1 MIVDC
6 HTHLWSRAHWTE
18 EAQEDALRVIK
29 NPCLLETTAE
39 QHWQAM
45 QPVDKAVVFGFSARH
60 TGLVVPN
67 DFVANYVRKHPDKL
81 IGFVAIDPNEP
92 GYLDELRRGIEDL
105 KFRGVKLAPIYQNYH
120 VMDGRML
127 PVYDYCEKNGL
138 PILIHQGTTFFSK
151 APLKYALPVQLEDVA
166 MRYPDLVMV
175 IAHMGHPWID
185 ETVVLIRKQPN
196 FYADVSALYYRPW
209 QFYNAL
215 ISAVEYGAA
224 HKLLFGS
231 DFPFTEPGVSAE
243 AIRNANHVAGNS
255 GLPQVPAEVLDGIVE
270 RDTLQLLNLS

>member
-6 HTHLWSRAHWTE
+6 HTHVWKRAHWTE
-18 EAQEDALRVIK
+18 EAQKDALRVIRD
-29 NPCLLETTAE
+29 PCLLETTAE

-45 QPVDKAVVFGFSARH
+45 QAVDKAIVFGFSARH

-67 DFVANYVRKHPDKL
+67 DFVADYVSRHPEKL
-81 IGFVAIDPNEP
+81 IGFVAVDPHEP

-105 KFRGVKLAPIYQNYH
+105 KFQGVKLAPIYQNYH
-120 VMDGRML
+120 VMDERML

-138 PILIHQGTTFFSK
+138 PILIHQGTTFFAK
-151 APLKYALPVQLEDVA
+151 APLKYALPVQLEEVA
-166 MRYPDLVMV
+166 QRYPGLVMV
-175 IAHMGHPWID
+175 IAHMGHPWIE

-215 ISAVEYGAA
+215 MSAVEYGAA

-231 DFPFTEPGVSAE
+231 DYPFTQPGVSAD
-243 AIRNANHVAGNS
+243 AVRNANQVTGSS
-255 GLPQVPAEVLDGIVE
+255 GLPRIPSDVLDGIVE
-270 RDTLQLLNLS
+270 RDTLGLLNLS